1 MGTGAALYKFLRY
14 SCGLPVLDVEYHESC
29 GTIPYCVI
37 KIQKS
42 YPSQVWQV
50 LNGALTQNSA
60 HKFVIVVDED
70 IDIHDADAVNWALS
84 WHYRSLQH
92 DLDV

>member
-1 MGTGAALYKFLRY
+1 M
-14 SCGLPVLDVEYHESC
+14 
-29 GTIPYCVI
+29 
-37 KIQKS
+37 
-42 YPSQVWQV
+42 

-70 IDIHDADAVNWALS
+70 IDIHDANTVNWALS